1 MTILNSL
8 FQCDTLNKHPH
19 GDAVKRILTAAIQSV
34 EIPGAAIQKFV
45 KRENE
50 LLLINDDQLALPSFD
65 HIYIIAFGKAAGA
78 MADAIVA
85 FWGIA

>member
-1 MTILNSL
+1 MTILNSS

-19 GDAVKRILTAAIQSV
+19 GDAIKRILTAAIQAV
-34 EIPGAAIQKFV
+34 EPGAAIQKFV

-50 LLLINDDQLALPSFD
+50 LLLINDHQLALPSFD

-78 MADAIVA
+78 MADAMVDLLGDA
-85 FWGIA
+85 